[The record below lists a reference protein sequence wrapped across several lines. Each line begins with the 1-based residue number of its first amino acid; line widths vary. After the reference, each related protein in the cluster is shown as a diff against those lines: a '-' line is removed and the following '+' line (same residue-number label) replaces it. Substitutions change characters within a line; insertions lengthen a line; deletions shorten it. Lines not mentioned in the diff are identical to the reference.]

1 VDVSRNAGGILPDMG
16 LPHVWYSYLWQ
27 MYCHRERVWFY
38 IMMRSLW
45 TAASGMKAQQ
55 TSLDTISHNLANIN
69 TTGYKK
75 ETVEFQSL
83 LYQTIQEK
91 TNDTNGVT
99 KPIGAQVGLGV
110 RVAAIAASFTGDGE
124 LTESDG
130 DFDFGIN
137 GDGFF
142 MIEMPD
148 GSTAYTRNGHFVMA
162 VDTNGMT
169 LSTADGYP
177 VLDTNSNTITFD
189 NNFDTTRLYFDNY
202 GNIYAR
208 GDDGNP
214 VSLNISIGMT
224 QFNNPSGLDKIGDS
238 YMAESLASGAPR
250 VEGLDGALKRSIVKH
265 GYLEHSSVQA
275 ADEMVDMII
284 TQRAYEMNSKAIQA
298 SDEMLQ
304 QANNLRS

>member
-1 VDVSRNAGGILPDMG
+1 
-16 LPHVWYSYLWQ
+16 
-27 MYCHRERVWFY
+27 
-38 IMMRSLW
+38 MMRSLW

-55 TSLDTISHNLANIN
+55 ISLDTISNNLANIN

-75 ETVEFQSL
+75 ETTGFQSL
-83 LYQTIQEK
+83 LYQTVQKETK
-91 TNDTNGVT
+91 DTNGDE

-110 RVAAIAASFTGDGE
+110 RVSAISTSYNGDGE
-124 LTESDG
+124 LIASDG

-142 MIEMPD
+142 MVEMPD
-148 GSTAYTRNGHFVMA
+148 GSTSYTRNGHFIMA

-169 LSTADGYP
+169 LTTADGYP
-177 VLDTNSNTITFD
+177 VLDTNSNHITFD
-189 NNFDTTRLYFDNY
+189 MDFDINTLYFDNY
-202 GNIYAR
+202 GNIFAR
-208 GDDGNP
+208 GADNNP

-224 QFNNPSGLDKIGDS
+224 QFNNPSGLNKIGDS
-238 YMAESLASGAPR
+238 YLEESVASGAPR
-250 VEGLDGALKRSIVKH
+250 VERLDPVLRQSIVKH
-265 GYLEHSSVQA
+265 KYLEHSSVQA
-275 ADEMVDMII
+275 VDEMVDMIV